1 MFPALSPG
9 PSSAQRARRQ
19 SGRSVARSGADRQGR
34 WRPGGWG
41 RRAWGSVTAPRI
53 RRGPAQ
59 RGHTRT
65 PIANRGHRAGTQATS
80 LATVARS
87 CGSASSVYS
96 RFRNPSGRCQ
106 AGRCRTAPSQARL
119 CLERYRPTA
128 RANWAGA
135 ATGPAGSWLSPPGGW
150 CPTPISAPWCPSR
163 SSARSQVRRAALA
176 RPRSPGVSTIDVSWS
191 WSWKASEGQRATS
204 EWRPHDR
211 LTASI
216 NTEPHEVSLRGAGC
230 DAYVPSSRRVVPPK
244 PGLMF
249 LGFHTVDPL
258 KVTATTA
265 GRPMATAR
273 SISAGA
279 RRTSAGAA
287 RERSRGPARLR
298 AEDARGRPLRD
309 REAPGDRRRVRRPA
323 RRR

>member
-34 WRPGGWG
+34 WRPGGGG

-65 PIANRGHRAGTQATS
+65 PIANRGHRCGDTSDLSRHGGEVLRQRFKRVLSLPEPIWPVPSWALPDRAIPGMAVPGAVPTDGEGQLGWGGDGAGWR
-80 LATVARS
+80 LVVAPGGLVPDPDFGALVPEPVVCAIAGPAS
-87 CGSASSVYS
+87 SAST
-96 RFRNPSGRCQ
+96 P
-106 AGRCRTAPSQARL
+106 AIAR
-119 CLERYRPTA
+119 
-128 RANWAGA
+128 
-135 ATGPAGSWLSPPGGW
+135 
-150 CPTPISAPWCPSR
+150 
-163 SSARSQVRRAALA
+163 
-176 RPRSPGVSTIDVSWS
+176 VSTIDVSWS

-249 LGFHTVDPL
+249 LGIHTVDLPE
-258 KVTATTA
+258 
-265 GRPMATAR
+265 GY
-273 SISAGA
+273 GY
-279 RRTSAGAA
+279 
-287 RERSRGPARLR
+287 
-298 AEDARGRPLRD
+298 D
-309 REAPGDRRRVRRPA
+309 RRPA
-323 RRR
+323 E